1 LLRFKTQMKSVF
13 VFRFSPTEEPGYL
26 QTFLNE
32 RGIRWQLIRLD
43 EGEQIPAF
51 NQDVAAVALM
61 GGPMSVNDDL
71 SWRDPIVSFIQAAV
85 AADVPV
91 IGHCLGGQF
100 LAKALGAEVT
110 DNACW
115 EVGWG
120 EVAVDDAAEWFGGQE
135 KFDVF
140 HWHYQTFGMPAGAK
154 RVMRSQY
161 CANQAFVFN
170 GLHIGFQCHIEMT
183 EAMVR
188 KWCEDSKDDL
198 DAMSMSE
205 SVMTKQ
211 QILSDVGHRVAR
223 LNQLAKKVYERWIAN
238 ARLNN

>member
-1 LLRFKTQMKSVF
+1 MKSVL

-26 QTFLNE
+26 ETFLNE
-32 RGIRWQLIRLD
+32 RGIHWQLIKLD
-43 EGEQIPAF
+43 EGQTVPAF
-51 NQDVAAVALM
+51 NQEIAAVALM

-71 SWRDPIVSFIQAAV
+71 SWRYPIVSFIQAAV

-120 EVAVDDAAEWFGGQE
+120 EVAVEDTAAAEWFGGLE

-154 RVMRSQY
+154 RVMRSKY
-161 CANQAFVFN
+161 CTNQAFVFN
-170 GLHIGFQCHIEMT
+170 DLHIGFQCHIEMT
-183 EAMVR
+183 EALVR

-198 DAMSMSE
+198 SEMSASD
-205 SVMTKQ
+205 SVQTKQ
-211 QILSDVGHRVAR
+211 QILSDIGNRVAQ
-223 LNQLAKKVYERWIAN
+223 LNGLAKGVYERWISN
-238 ARLNN
+238 ARLDS

>member
-1 LLRFKTQMKSVF
+1 MQSVL

-26 QTFLNE
+26 ETFLNE
-32 RGIRWQLIRLD
+32 RGIHWQLIKLD
-43 EGEQIPAF
+43 EGQPVPAF
-51 NQDVAAVALM
+51 NQETAAVALM
-61 GGPMSVNDDL
+61 GGPMSVNDNL
-71 SWRDPIVSFIQAAV
+71 SWRDPIISFIQSAV

-110 DNACW
+110 DNARW

-120 EVAVDDAAEWFGGQE
+120 KVAVEDAAAVKAWFGGME
-135 KFDVF
+135 TFDVF

-154 RVMRSQY
+154 RVMNSQY
-161 CANQAFVFN
+161 CTNQAFVFN
-170 GLHIGFQCHIEMT
+170 DLHIGFQCHIEMT

-198 DAMSMSE
+198 DAMSKSE

-211 QILSDVGHRVAR
+211 QILMDLSSRVAR
-223 LNQLAKKVYERWIAN
+223 LNQLAKKIYERWIAR

>member
-1 LLRFKTQMKSVF
+1 MKSVL

-26 QTFLNE
+26 QMFLNE
-32 RGIRWQLIRLD
+32 RDIHWQLIKLD
-43 EGEQIPAF
+43 EGQPVPAF
-51 NQDVAAVALM
+51 NQEVAAVALM

-71 SWRDPIVSFIQAAV
+71 SWRDSIVSFIQAAV

-110 DNACW
+110 DNVCW

-120 EVAVDDAAEWFGGQE
+120 EVKVEDVAAAEWFGGLE

-140 HWHYQTFGMPAGAK
+140 HWHYQTFSLPAGAR

-170 GLHIGFQCHIEMT
+170 DLHIGFQCHIEMT

-211 QILSDVGHRVAR
+211 QILLDLSSQVAR

>member
-1 LLRFKTQMKSVF
+1 MKSVL
-13 VFRFSPTEEPGYL
+13 VFRFSPTEQPGYL
-26 QTFLNE
+26 ETFLNE
-32 RGIRWQLIRLD
+32 RGIHWQLIKLD
-43 EGEQIPAF
+43 EGQTVPAF
-51 NQDVAAVALM
+51 NQEVAAVALM

-71 SWRDPIVSFIQAAV
+71 SWRDPIINFIQAAV

-100 LAKALGAEVT
+100 LAKALGAEVS

-120 EVAVDDAAEWFGGQE
+120 EVAVEDTTAAEWFGGLE

-140 HWHYQTFGMPAGAK
+140 HWHYQTFGIPAGAK
-154 RVMRSQY
+154 RVMSSKY
-161 CANQAFVFN
+161 CTNQAYVFN

-183 EAMVR
+183 EAMVK

-211 QILSDVGHRVAR
+211 QILSDVGNRVAS
-223 LNQLAKKVYERWIAN
+223 LNHLAKSVYQRWIAK
-238 ARLNN
+238 ARLDS

>member
-1 LLRFKTQMKSVF
+1 MKSVL
-13 VFRFSPTEEPGYL
+13 VFRFSPTEAPGYL
-26 QTFLNE
+26 ETFLNE
-32 RGIRWQLIRLD
+32 RGIHWQLIKLD
-43 EGEQIPAF
+43 EGQPVPAF
-51 NQDVAAVALM
+51 NKEIAAVALM

-71 SWRDPIVSFIQAAV
+71 SWREPIINFIQAAV

-110 DNACW
+110 DNAGW

-120 EVAVDDAAEWFGGQE
+120 EVAVEDAAAATEWLGGL
-135 KFDVF
+135 KKLDVF
-140 HWHYQTFGMPAGAK
+140 HWHYQTFSMPAGARHLMSSK
-154 RVMRSQY
+154 Y
-161 CANQAFVFN
+161 CTNQAFVFN

-198 DAMSMSE
+198 DEMSMLE

-211 QILSDVGHRVAR
+211 QILSDVGNRVAG
-223 LNQLAKKVYERWIAN
+223 LNSLANSVYQRWIAN
-238 ARLNN
+238 ARLNS